1 MAIFKKT
8 PHISIF
14 LVFIISLSSCSLER
28 KMAREFV
35 ESKPDISILIM
46 PVDYFFKKNLKRD
59 NLGDTSG
66 MTSFQVDSSAIANS
80 MFLKDV
86 SDSAFLE
93 IYINNLFNE
102 FEDLGIKVY
111 DEQHLD
117 TFLFI
122 KTPAYILNIAQIEM
136 EEYYSTKEDSQ
147 EFGDFVYHKSI
158 SLNAVGINSWFELNR
173 LNPQEEG
180 HELFYA
186 SEEISDFVDGYF
198 SQNIFTG
205 DVQYKYVNREME
217 TEDIYRYAEI
227 LGKRYASYTY
237 DYIMNEY
244 LTEHF
249 PPGKERRVFIRY
261 NPGNNTLDAA
271 GDNRFVFMED

>member
-1 MAIFKKT
+1 M
-8 PHISIF
+8 
-14 LVFIISLSSCSLER
+14 SSCSLER

-35 ESKPDISILIM
+35 DSKPDISILIM

-59 NLGDTSG
+59 NLGDTSE

-93 IYINNLFNE
+93 IYINNLFDE

-111 DEQHLD
+111 DEQNLD

-217 TEDIYRYAEI
+217 TEDVYRYAEI

-271 GDNRFVFMED
+271 GDNRFVFMEE